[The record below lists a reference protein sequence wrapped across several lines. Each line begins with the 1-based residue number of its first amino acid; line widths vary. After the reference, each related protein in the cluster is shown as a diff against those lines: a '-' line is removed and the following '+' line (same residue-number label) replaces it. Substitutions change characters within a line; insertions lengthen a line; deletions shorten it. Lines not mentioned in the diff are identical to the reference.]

1 MNTPSTKPASQEAD
15 KHRFYVFK
23 CDMFDRIEFK
33 ANQGVLKRLSFAVS
47 SKQPIGKGLDM
58 VRVSPF
64 KTVFV
69 VDVSRRATI
78 FAITQNAAFED
89 EAKKKKP
96 PSDPP
101 APPPVDPECCQS
113 AGCVPPQ
120 LCMVTDI
127 DCYCVVVG
135 APQQQIR
142 KIAPFNLDDN
152 LETMLSIL

>member
-15 KHRFYVFK
+15 NRFYVFK
-23 CDMFDRIEFK
+23 CDMFDLIEFK

-69 VDVSRRATI
+69 VDESRRATI

-101 APPPVDPECCQS
+101 PPPVDPLCCQS
-113 AGCVPPQ
+113 AGCVHPHQ
-120 LCMVTDI
+120 CIVTDI
-127 DCYCVVVG
+127 DCFCVVVG
-135 APQQQIR
+135 APNSR
-142 KIAPFNLDDN
+142 SEK
-152 LETMLSIL
+152 